1 MEHGLEELEEDEE
14 GELEEEEGE
23 LEEEMEEEEL
33 KEEIYMAKEQ
43 DLELEEEQ
51 QKRLSC
57 LSCLC
62 VMWAQNSRIMD
73 RGSVS

>member
-1 MEHGLEELEEDEE
+1 MEHGLEELEE
-14 GELEEEEGE
+14 GELE
-23 LEEEMEEEEL
+23 EEEEL
-33 KEEIYMAKEQ
+33 KEEIYLAKEQ

-51 QKRLSC
+51 LEAPELS
-57 LSCLC
+57 

>member
-1 MEHGLEELEEDEE
+1 MEHGLEELEEE
-14 GELEEEEGE
+14 
-23 LEEEMEEEEL
+23 EEEEL

-43 DLELEEEQ
+43 DLELEQEQ
-51 QKRLSC
+51 LEAPELS
-57 LSCLC
+57 